1 MMEKQQNKDLEY
13 CVSSQ
18 QIADDGSFQCPKC
31 GMKISPDDDTN
42 ENYEI
47 IETKVQKGEL
57 VELKIGCGKCRS
69 KLRLTGF
76 Q

>member
-13 CVSSQ
+13 CVNSQ
-18 QIADDGSFQCPKC
+18 LIADDGSFQCPKC
-31 GMKISPDDDTN
+31 GIKISPEDDTN

-57 VELKIGCGKCRS
+57 VELIIGCGKCGS
-69 KLRLTGF
+69 TLRLTGF

>member
-13 CVSSQ
+13 CLNSQ
-18 QIADDGSFQCPKC
+18 LIADDGSFQCPKC
-31 GMKISPDDDTN
+31 GRKISPEDETN

-47 IETKVQKGEL
+47 IETKVQKGDL
-57 VELKIGCGKCRS
+57 VELVIRCSKCGSTLK
-69 KLRLTGF
+69 LTGF